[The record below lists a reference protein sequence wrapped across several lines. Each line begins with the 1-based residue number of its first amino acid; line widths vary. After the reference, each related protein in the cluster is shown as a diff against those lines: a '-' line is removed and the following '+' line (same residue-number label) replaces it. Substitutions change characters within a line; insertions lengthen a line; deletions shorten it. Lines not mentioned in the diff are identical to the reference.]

1 MKKEDNTSPLEIEY
15 SYKKQPVYDF
25 FKRFCDIIV
34 SLFSLIL
41 LSPVFLILMILVKAT
56 SEGPIFFKHRRVG
69 KGGVDFYVY
78 KFRTMKYDSRSIA
91 ETLTKEEF
99 EEYLVDLKLKDDP
112 RVTKFGRLLRK
123 SSLDEL
129 PQLLNILKG
138 DMSLIGPRPILREY
152 ELERFGK
159 YQDLLLKVRPG
170 LTGYWGT
177 HGRNDTT
184 YEERIKM
191 ELYYITKRSFWMD
204 TKIFFLTFKAI
215 FTKKGAI

>member
-1 MKKEDNTSPLEIEY
+1 MSDKITVAELEDKVWTTEGIRVVIRAPQSDLVDDYPYKRKISSTSSVTDWGNGRLKP
-15 SYKKQPVYDF
+15 
-25 FKRFCDIIV
+25 
-34 SLFSLIL
+34 IL
-41 LSPVFLILMILVKAT
+41 D
-56 SEGPIFFKHRRVG
+56 G
-69 KGGVDFYVY
+69 KDFYVY
-78 KFRTMKYDSRSIA
+78 KFRTMKYDSRSIE

-99 EEYLVDLKLKDDP
+99 AEYLIDLKLKEDP

-129 PQLLNILKG
+129 PQLINIIKG
-138 DMSLIGPRPILREY
+138 DMSLVGPRPILREY
-152 ELERFGK
+152 ELARFGK

-191 ELYYITKRSFWMD
+191 ELYYVTKRSFWLD